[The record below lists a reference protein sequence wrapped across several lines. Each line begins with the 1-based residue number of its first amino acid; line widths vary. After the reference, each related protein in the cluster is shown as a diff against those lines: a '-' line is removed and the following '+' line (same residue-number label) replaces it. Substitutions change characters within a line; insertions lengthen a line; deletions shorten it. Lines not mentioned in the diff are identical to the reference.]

1 MLFSGPVCCPVPKHA
16 IAKLVFYSMPALL
29 VSLACLILWLLKMFL
44 SLIKRLICGVAYRI
58 ECQIRRKKNLGGDSS
73 IPKAVLYNN
82 HFKRKLWSKQQ
93 MSSTLNAVTK
103 SF

>member
-16 IAKLVFYSMPALL
+16 IAKLVFYSMPVLL
-29 VSLACLILWLLKMFL
+29 VSLACLILWLLEMFL
-44 SLIKRLICGVAYRI
+44 SFIKRLICGVVYPI
-58 ECQIRRKKNLGGDSS
+58 ECQIRRKNIGDSS

-103 SF
+103 GF